1 MSGND
6 GKVLLDLN
14 FPEFQSELFE
24 MDASEIKKTFKT
36 FKKIRSSSWT
46 DIFRD
51 NGLKWEEIKSLP
63 GKYSIRISQSYRAVA
78 VRDGIFMRFQSLHKD
93 HDGAYGKK

>member
-1 MSGND
+1 MNGND
-6 GKVLLDLN
+6 GKVFLDLN

-24 MDASEIKKTFKT
+24 MDAAEIKKTFKT
-36 FKKIRSSSWT
+36 FKKIRSSSWN

-51 NGLKWEEIKSLP
+51 NGLN
-63 GKYSIRISQSYRAVA
+63 SQSYRAVA
-78 VRDGIFMRFQSLHKD
+78 VRDGTFMRFQSLHKD